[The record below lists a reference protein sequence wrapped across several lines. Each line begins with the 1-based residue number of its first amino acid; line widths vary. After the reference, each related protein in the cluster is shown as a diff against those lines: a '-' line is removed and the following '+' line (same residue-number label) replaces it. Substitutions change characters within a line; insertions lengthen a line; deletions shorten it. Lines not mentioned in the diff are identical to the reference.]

1 MFFPPESR
9 TSTYC
14 IDAILS
20 ASICF
25 CVLLL
30 SSVGA
35 RAQVDSNVMNAA
47 LRTEVDFRDVFNTD
61 GRFDQPTAVIESV
74 TGAPGTGSPIWGFS
88 KQFADPNPS
97 TTLSSN
103 ATISVQNSFVS
114 DPQIK
119 GGLVHLFITP
129 RINITVNTSPV
140 SLNGAPFS
148 EEITAGAHLTYSLAV
163 LYFGLGAPAPVTVP
177 IDAMISETSYDTSTP
192 QHNVDVIAASSTVTV
207 SCASEP
213 SCGTATFNP
222 DISNEPVTVM
232 NMVPGATY
240 QVSMSLEV
248 EAISFLHPQTAS
260 GEVDPFFFVDPN
272 VPDPQDYEFVFSP
285 GVDNQVASATPLPT
299 ALPLFA
305 SGVGLM
311 GVLSWRRKRKPLA
324 IAA

>member
-1 MFFPPESR
+1 MFFPSESR

-25 CVLLL
+25 CVLLFG
-30 SSVGA
+30 SVGA
-35 RAQVDSNVMNAA
+35 RAQIGNITDAT
-47 LRTEVDFRDVFNTD
+47 LRTEVDFRDINNTS
-61 GRFDQPTAVIESV
+61 GVFDQPTVVINTV
-74 TGAPGTGSPIWGFS
+74 TGSPVFTNSVQI
-88 KQFADPNPS
+88 ADPNPF
-97 TTLSSN
+97 TTPSSN
-103 ATISVQNSFVS
+103 ATISVQNSLGLPAEIVDFGFV
-114 DPQIK
+114 
-119 GGLVHLFITP
+119 GEGAFFTP
-129 RINITVNTSPV
+129 KINITVNTSPL
-140 SLNGAPFS
+140 SLNGAPFP

-163 LYFGLGAPAPVTVP
+163 LYKGLGPAPATVP
-177 IDAMISETSYDTSTP
+177 ITALASETTYSTS
-192 QHNVDVIAASSTVTV
+192 QFIGDVDVIAASSTITV

-222 DISNEPVTVM
+222 DVGNAPETIM
-232 NMVPGATY
+232 DMVPGATY

-248 EAISFLHPQTAS
+248 SAISFLQPQTAS

-285 GVDNQVASATPLPT
+285 GVENQFASTTPLPA
-299 ALPLFA
+299 ALPLFV